1 MEIPTGFIETEAHGF
16 HIITRPVYHKVV
28 VSLAARDPERALDEA
43 AAVPGPAPGPPGP
56 MEGRGARLEIPLPD
70 GEILLLKK
78 QRRGGLY
85 GKFVGDIFKDQWR
98 AVSDIALS
106 ETAWKK
112 GVPVAQLAF
121 ALSAPAGVGRLASYR
136 RAYVASVKVPGARS
150 LMQWLAADTT
160 ETERRVAMETAAAAI
175 NRAHDRGFTHGDLNL
190 GNILVV
196 RSERGEYTACLIDLA
211 HSTLGG
217 TLVFEKRLD
226 QLMRLYR
233 SVEKWLPDDDL
244 QRRLRHV
251 TRFLRA
257 YTQHEPGQVRRYV
270 EASSR
275 YGMSFFLH
283 RLSWKAGRS
292 GNLSPGRR
300 A

>member
-16 HIITRPVYHKVV
+16 HIITRPVYHNIV
-28 VSLAARDPERALDEA
+28 VSLAARDPERVLGGT
-43 AAVPGPAPGPPGP
+43 AAVNGLQPDDPGP
-56 MEGRGARLEIPLPD
+56 MEGRGPRLEIPLPD

-85 GKFVGDIFKDQWR
+85 GKLVGDVFRDHWR

-121 ALSAPAGVGRLASYR
+121 ALSAPAGTGRLAAYR

-150 LMQWLAADTT
+150 LMQWLNADITR
-160 ETERRVAMETAAAAI
+160 TERRLVLETAAAAI

-196 RSERGEYTACLIDLA
+196 KSERGEYTACLIDLA

-226 QLMRLYR
+226 QLMRLFR
-233 SVEKWLPDDDL
+233 SAEKWLPDDDL

-251 TRFLRA
+251 MRFMRT
-257 YTQHEPGQVRRYV
+257 YTQHERGQARRYV

-275 YGMSFFLH
+275 YGVSLFLH
-283 RLSWKAGRS
+283 RLSWKTSRS
-292 GNLSPGRR
+292 GSVSPGRR